1 MSMGERIGLGDF
13 GKLARPKTLTD
24 VFLLNPSAT
33 PDLEDWWIENR
44 KLSYSSTTFNK
55 DMLAGTYGM
64 NLDVL
69 FSDLSI
75 DSYHCQITSF
85 LVLVS
90 SEYKLLTTLEQ
101 IEFYKT
107 RKPKAK
113 VKAVGVT
120 IFKNSQE
127 VWNPNDSG
135 LVWLFRPR
143 CLVRLEDVKLFEEV
157 ETGDV
162 LQFQKT
168 NGMVMRVLKVRR
180 KRFYLS
186 TSWTNRSIT
195 YLTGTTGKLLQ
206 LNPDRPFKLIKLSS
220 SQSSTPP
227 SSSSSSSS
235 T

>member
-1 MSMGERIGLGDF
+1 MSMSERIGLGDF
-13 GKLARPKTLTD
+13 GKLVRPKTLTD

-33 PDLEDWWIENR
+33 PDIEDWWIENR
-44 KLSYSSTTFNK
+44 KLSHSSTTFNK

-75 DSYHCQITSF
+75 NSYHCKITSF

-90 SEYKLLTTLEQ
+90 SEYKLLTTPEQ
-101 IEFYKT
+101 AEFYKI

-120 IFKNSQE
+120 IFKNSNE
-127 VWNPNDSG
+127 IWKPNDSG

-143 CLVRLEDVKLFEEV
+143 SLVRMEDVKLFEVIEV
-157 ETGDV
+157 GDII
-162 LQFQKT
+162 QFQKT
-168 NGMVMRVLKVRR
+168 AGMIVKVLEVRR

-195 YLTGTTGKLLQ
+195 FLTGSTGKLLQ
-206 LNPDRPFKLIKLSS
+206 LNLDRPFKIIKAKQSQMSS
-220 SQSSTPP
+220 
-227 SSSSSSSS
+227 
-235 T
+235 